1 MAQLTLT
8 EQQSGT
14 KVSVHVGDVIE
25 ARLPDHSGGGYAWN
39 ISSMDSTRLAV
50 VGQKHEATRG
60 DVGGAGTAVIRLSAK
75 KPGVAHVEMTSSRP
89 FPSEHPVSGR
99 FSVDLDIQE

>member
-14 KVSVHVGDVIE
+14 RVKVHVGDVIE
-25 ARLPDHSGGGYAWN
+25 TRLTDHSGAGYSWR
-39 ISSMDSTRLAV
+39 ISSLDSTRVAV
-50 VGQKHEATRG
+50 VDQTHEGTRADAG
-60 DVGGAGTAVIRLSAK
+60 SAGTAVIRLSAK
-75 KPGVAHVEMTSSRP
+75 KPGVTHVEMTSSRP

-99 FSVDLDIQE
+99 FSVDLDIVE